1 MTRTNYFPDVLET
14 TEAER
19 LATGFKFLEGPT
31 WHPDDYWYFVAPLE
45 NKLLRLTPG
54 KPPKVEPV
62 RMTDGGIG
70 TTFDLQGRL
79 ILCEATGRR
88 VSRIDAS
95 GKVETLV
102 DKYKGGRLNFP
113 DDVICHSNGCL
124 YFTDPDYLRPF
135 SEREIP
141 GPEGDTEY
149 EAHPKMWGGGRV
161 YRVTPDGDMS
171 VLAFCEHPNG
181 PALSPD
187 ERTMYV
193 CNTRTSKYIHAIR
206 LDTAGRMVGRS
217 IFADMNEGTE
227 PGIPDGLKVDSLG
240 RVFCSGAGGIW
251 VFSPEGKRLG
261 IIRWPEQATNFAF
274 GGPDLRTLL
283 CCAATSVYALRVKVP
298 GNPHPWYK
306 LRG

>member
-1 MTRTNYFPDVLET
+1 MT
-14 TEAER
+14 
-19 LATGFKFLEGPT
+19 TGISSP
-31 WHPDDYWYFVAPLE
+31 PLE

-187 ERTMYV
+187 ERIMYV
-193 CNTRTSKYIHAIR
+193 NNTRTSEYIHAIR
-206 LDTAGRMVGRS
+206 LDAAGRMVGRS

>member
-1 MTRTNYFPDVLET
+1 MTQTNYFPDVLET

-54 KPPKVEPV
+54 KPPKVELV

-113 DDVICHSNGCL
+113 DDVICHSNGCI

-149 EAHPKMWGGGRV
+149 EAHPKM
-161 YRVTPDGDMS
+161 
-171 VLAFCEHPNG
+171 
-181 PALSPD
+181 
-187 ERTMYV
+187 
-193 CNTRTSKYIHAIR
+193 
-206 LDTAGRMVGRS
+206 
-217 IFADMNEGTE
+217 
-227 PGIPDGLKVDSLG
+227 
-240 RVFCSGAGGIW
+240 
-251 VFSPEGKRLG
+251 
-261 IIRWPEQATNFAF
+261 
-274 GGPDLRTLL
+274 
-283 CCAATSVYALRVKVP
+283 
-298 GNPHPWYK
+298 
-306 LRG
+306 